1 MSFHDILDPLII
13 IKTAGLLGIVLI
25 IFAESG
31 LFFGFFLPGDS
42 LLFAA
47 GLLASKG
54 YLSISALLVLC
65 FAAAVIGDNVGY
77 AFGKKAG
84 PMLFKREDSKFFHK
98 SHIEKASAFYQKH
111 GKKTIIFARFIP
123 VVRTFAPIVAGVAN
137 MDYTTFFRYNLI
149 GGLIW
154 TWGLLGLSYL
164 LGNIVPNVEEYLTP
178 IIVFIVVLSFIPATY
193 EFLKRKRK
201 VAP

>member
-1 MSFHDILDPLII
+1 MSFHELLDPVTI
-13 IKTAGLLGIVLI
+13 IKTVGLLGVVLI

-54 YLSISALLVLC
+54 YLPISALLVLC
-65 FAAAVIGDNVGY
+65 FVAAVIGDNVGY
-77 AFGKKAG
+77 AFGRKTG
-84 PMLFKREDSKFFHK
+84 PMLFKREDSRFFRK
-98 SHIEKASAFYQKH
+98 SHIEKASAFYQKY

-123 VVRTFAPIVAGVAN
+123 IVRTFAPILAGVAN
-137 MDYTTFFRYNLI
+137 MEYKVFFRYNLI

-154 TWGLLGLSYL
+154 TWGILGLSYL
-164 LGNIVPNVEEYLTP
+164 LGNIVPNIETYLTP
-178 IIVFIVVLSFIPATY
+178 VIIIIVALSFIPPIY
-193 EFLKRKRK
+193 EFFKRRK
-201 VAP
+201 I